1 MAVKVDTFLNKLEAK
16 KGTSNNIKTSNSL
29 TLAAINASFEIIS
42 AAWLQSLST
51 TSNSSYR
58 SHIGDA
64 ISNASILSSNV
75 IYQQH
80 SASNSLDTLPE
91 KVKGTLIIFN
101 GSKKVVG
108 VYDGNGYIY
117 TYNYKT
123 DKFDKIKLLD
133 NYSTYMTCSWLA
145 LSYIDYSSVK
155 TDDWKSGSWNNKYKG
170 TTNTSN
176 TSNTNSSNS
185 GRYVANGNASKDSS
199 NSNDTSSNSSS
210 DAQDRNDALSTKFHK
225 YNLSDRELRGICAVL

>member
-1 MAVKVDTFLNKLEAK
+1 MAVKVDTFLKKLEAK
-16 KGTSNNIKTSNSL
+16 KGTSNNIKTSNYL
-29 TLAAINASFEIIS
+29 TLAAVNASFEIIS
-42 AAWLQSLST
+42 SAWLQSLST
-51 TSNSSYR
+51 TSNSTYR
-58 SHIGDA
+58 SGIGDA
-64 ISNASILSSNV
+64 ISNASILSSSV

-80 SASNSLDTLPE
+80 SASNSLDTLPK
-91 KVKGTLIIFN
+91 KVKGTLLIFN

-133 NYSTYMTCSWLA
+133 NYSTYMNCSWLA

-155 TDDWKSGSWNNKYKG
+155 TDDWKSGSWNSKYKKP
-170 TTNTSN
+170 TNTSNTSN

-199 NSNDTSSNSSS
+199 NQSSNTATDNS
-210 DAQDRNDALSTKFHK
+210 
-225 YNLSDRELRGICAVL
+225 